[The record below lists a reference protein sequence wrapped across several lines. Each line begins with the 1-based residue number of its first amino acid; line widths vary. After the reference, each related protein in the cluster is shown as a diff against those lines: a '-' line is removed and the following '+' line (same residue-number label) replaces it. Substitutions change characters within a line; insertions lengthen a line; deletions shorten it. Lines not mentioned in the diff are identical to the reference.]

1 MQKHFTINFVPIING
16 KFQEEMITGTPAA
29 DINDIKAK
37 LNSVTGKLKDKLK
50 DKYQTIRVEIV
61 NIVTK
66 PVSEKE
72 YKSLEPSF
80 FEFE

>member
-16 KFQEEMITGTPAA
+16 KFQEQMITGTPA
-29 DINDIKAK
+29 NDIKVTLTSVISK
-37 LNSVTGKLKDKLK
+37 LTDKLK
-50 DKYQTIRVEIV
+50 DKYQTIRVDIV

-72 YKSLEPSF
+72 YKNLESSF

>member
-1 MQKHFTINFVPIING
+1 MKNQFTIKFTPIING

-29 DINDIKAK
+29 DIKPV
-37 LNSVTGKLKDKLK
+37 LNNIIGKLTDKLK
-50 DKYQTIRVEIV
+50 DKYATIRVDIV

-66 PVSEKE
+66 SVPEAE
-72 YKSLEPSF
+72 YKRLEPSF

>member
-1 MQKHFTINFVPIING
+1 MNNHFTIKFVPIING
-16 KFQEEMITGTPAA
+16 KFQEQMITGTPAT
-29 DINDIKAK
+29 DIKLK
-37 LNSVTGKLKDKLK
+37 LDNVIGKLKDKLK
-50 DKYQTIRVEIV
+50 DEHQTIRVEIV

-72 YKSLEPSF
+72 YKSLESSF

>member
-1 MQKHFTINFVPIING
+1 MNNHFTIKFVPIING
-16 KFQEEMITGTPAA
+16 KFQEQMITGTPAT
-29 DINDIKAK
+29 DIKLK
-37 LNSVTGKLKDKLK
+37 LDNVIGKLKDKLK
-50 DKYQTIRVEIV
+50 DEYQTIRVEIV

-72 YKSLEPSF
+72 YKSLESSF